1 MLVNNLVTGLSPGIV
16 QLGSKLNPNA
26 GAYGVRIDEANISP
40 DLERIGKAELHALLP
55 VHNSMKPCL
64 LLDSGVVN
72 YYLNPTD
79 WTKKMDGTPSVR
91 DGSDGQVMIEVPT
104 YYRNVVNSAAGVYDH
119 YVSLFPIP
127 GWQKVNKFY
136 VGAYEGA
143 VNRTELKL
151 SSVINTTAT
160 YRGGN
165 NNAAWDA
172 QLNSLLGKPATLLP
186 LENGTVMNYI

>member
-1 MLVNNLVTGLSPGIV
+1 MTTIKTQKITYTPTLRKARI
-16 QLGSKLNPNA
+16 GSKLNPNA
-26 GAYGVRIDEANISP
+26 GAYGVRIDEANTSP

-104 YYRNVVNSAAGVYDH
+104 YYRNVVNSAAGYMIITFH
-119 YVSLFPIP
+119 CF
-127 GWQKVNKFY
+127 
-136 VGAYEGA
+136 
-143 VNRTELKL
+143 L
-151 SSVINTTAT
+151 SPDG
-160 YRGGN
+160 RR
-165 NNAAWDA
+165 
-172 QLNSLLGKPATLLP
+172 
-186 LENGTVMNYI
+186 